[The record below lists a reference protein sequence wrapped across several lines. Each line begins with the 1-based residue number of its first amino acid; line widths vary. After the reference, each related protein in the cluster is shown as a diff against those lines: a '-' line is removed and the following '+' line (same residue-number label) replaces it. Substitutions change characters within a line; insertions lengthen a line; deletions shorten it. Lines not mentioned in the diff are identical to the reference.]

1 MFNIQKLNYVYNML
15 EDDISRKVFDYRLEF
30 AVNHNWHI
38 FWIFLIIGI
47 LFWKSLRDFMKDI
60 NFQ

>member
-30 AVNHNWHI
+30 AANHNWHI
-38 FWIFLIIGI
+38 FLKFLIIGI
-47 LFWKSLRDFMKDI
+47 LFWMSLRDFMKDI